1 MTRPRLTPETA
12 TALVLCAAGVLVVW
26 LSRDLPYWIDIAPGP
41 GFFPRW
47 LGVLLTIG
55 AWFEL
60 FFSVR
65 SSSSAGATA
74 RPSAEDASAL
84 SRRSAILGAISV
96 ASALLVA
103 PLGFVVAT
111 GVFVAAASWTLDP
124 ARRLTNAAASIL
136 IPASVWL
143 LFSVWLGVPLPRGPW
158 GF

>member
-1 MTRPRLTPETA
+1 MTRPRVTPDTA
-12 TALVLCAAGVLVVW
+12 TAIALCATGVIVVW
-26 LSRDLPYWIDIAPGP
+26 LARDLPYWIDTAPGP

-55 AWFEL
+55 AAFE
-60 FFSVR
+60 FVFSSR
-65 SSSSAGATA
+65 SSSAGAMA
-74 RPSAEDASAL
+74 PPLAGDDSAL

-111 GVFVAAASWTLDP
+111 GVFVAASSWTLDP
-124 ARRLTNAAASIL
+124 ARRLTNAAASIV
-136 IPASVWL
+136 IPVSVWL

>member
-1 MTRPRLTPETA
+1 MTRPRLTSETA
-12 TALVLCAAGVLVVW
+12 AALALCATGVMVVW

-55 AWFEL
+55 AAFEC
-60 FFSVR
+60 FFSLR
-65 SSSSAGATA
+65 SSPAGAIPTPA
-74 RPSAEDASAL
+74 VEDESAL

-111 GVFVAAASWTLDP
+111 GIFVAAASWTLDP
-124 ARRLTNAAASIL
+124 ARRVTNAAASIV